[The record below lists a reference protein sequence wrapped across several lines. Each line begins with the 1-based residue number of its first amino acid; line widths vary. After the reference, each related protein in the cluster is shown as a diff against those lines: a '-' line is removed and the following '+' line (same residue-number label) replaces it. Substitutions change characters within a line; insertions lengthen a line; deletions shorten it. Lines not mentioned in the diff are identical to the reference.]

1 MKNLI
6 LPAVLFMAILSAASC
21 GGSLPR
27 ADKSTM
33 ERYEKACDK
42 VFDDV
47 WRGPGNVLHSLMVV
61 DEGKVVYER
70 WNVGFSPDQLQVMW
84 SVSKTFTAFA
94 IGFAQQDG
102 LLSTSDKVV
111 SFFDEDMLPEN
122 PHPWLEDL
130 TIHDLLI
137 MSSGLPDLTYDVLD
151 NKVDDWGRSF
161 LNSDFIFEPG
171 HQFNYNSMN
180 GYILSMIISKVTGQ
194 TMEDYLDEKLFAPL
208 KIRDYHSLKSPQ
220 GFDAGGWGLYLSTE
234 SLAKAGQFFLQKGNW
249 NGKQL
254 LAQEWFDTASY
265 PHIMQYTNL
274 IEDPAVLENIKDD
287 QGFQGYGYQMWN
299 CTDGAVRMHGAN
311 GQLAIIFPQQNAVVV
326 TTAFSSDEQKLLD
339 SIWKNIYP
347 LL

>member
-1 MKNLI
+1 MEFNKKRSRFLI
-6 LPAVLFMAILSAASC
+6 LLLGFIYFACQICRTDLSSALVDFIADLKISKETASIAITCGFISYAVGMFINSMIIDKINTKFAIALGMFGCAATHILIRTFP
-21 GGSLPR
+21 SLPVII
-27 ADKSTM
+27 ALW
-33 ERYEKACDK
+33 C
-42 VFDDV
+42 V
-47 WRGPGNVLHSLMVV
+47 
-61 DEGKVVYER
+61 
-70 WNVGFSPDQLQVMW
+70 
-84 SVSKTFTAFA
+84 
-94 IGFAQQDG
+94 
-102 LLSTSDKVV
+102 
-111 SFFDEDMLPEN
+111 
-122 PHPWLEDL
+122 
-130 TIHDLLI
+130 
-137 MSSGLPDLTYDVLD
+137 
-151 NKVDDWGRSF
+151 
-161 LNSDFIFEPG
+161 
-171 HQFNYNSMN
+171 N

-274 IEDPAVLENIKDD
+274 IEDPAVLENLKND